1 MFIETINGRLQNV
14 MYLQDVIIVKNEDD
28 TYSIGY
34 VQSNGEIIKEGIYNT
49 EEAAN
54 TVKESIDS
62 TLLSL

>member
-49 EEAAN
+49 EEAAS

>member
-1 MFIETINGRLQNV
+1 MFIETINGRLQNI

-49 EEAAN
+49 EEAAS